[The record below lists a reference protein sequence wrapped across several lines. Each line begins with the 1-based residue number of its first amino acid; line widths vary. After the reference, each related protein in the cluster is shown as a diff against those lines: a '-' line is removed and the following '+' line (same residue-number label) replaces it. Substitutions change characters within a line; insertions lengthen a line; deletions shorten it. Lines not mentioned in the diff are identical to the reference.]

1 MGLVNIIRS
10 ELERQSHA
18 RKWEK
23 ELLEKI
29 ANTYGKETAIQIKQ
43 ELKPTKKGSTY
54 HTYVSRINMVYQFL
68 LKGEKLE
75 DAITKAKN
83 Y

>member
-1 MGLVNIIRS
+1 MGLMERFKA
-10 ELERQSHA
+10 ELEKRSHA

-23 ELLEKI
+23 DLLEKI
-29 ANTYGKETAIQIKQ
+29 TNTYGKETAIQIKQ

-54 HTYVSRINMVYQFL
+54 HTYVSRINMVYQLL

-75 DAITKAKN
+75 EAIAKAKN